1 VEPGYLSGVALGCR
15 LDGRVLESRQGLG
28 IFVFTTAFRPVLGP
42 TDPPIQCVLLAPA
55 VSSFLTSSP
64 YQMLAKSKNC

>member
-1 VEPGYLSGVALGCR
+1 
-15 LDGRVLESRQGLG
+15 
-28 IFVFTTAFRPVLGP
+28 
-42 TDPPIQCVLLAPA
+42 VLLAPA